1 MGNSNGEFE
10 AKKYFTD
17 HWKAN
22 TIHLFVAVKGKC
34 FWSILF
40 PFPELPRDYTINVA
54 TTRLFA

>member
-40 PFPELPRDYTINVA
+40 PDQVAATGNYPETIQ
-54 TTRLFA
+54 